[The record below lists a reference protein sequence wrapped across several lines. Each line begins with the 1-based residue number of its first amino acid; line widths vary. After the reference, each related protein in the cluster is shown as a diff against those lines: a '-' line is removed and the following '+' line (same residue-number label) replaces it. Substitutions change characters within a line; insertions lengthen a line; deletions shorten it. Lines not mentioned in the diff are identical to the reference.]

1 MKTPNTSKCSG
12 RQSSQWLKEQREKG
26 GRAGH
31 FASKQLLYLSQQL
44 SHMKTLGYMLF
55 LYIET
60 GSRAFH
66 VQNVLVMNYK
76 QGRNGKGQRNSFVAI
91 GWHIKYSQT
100 SIFLESLQFGRLFI
114 GERWILLETNRV
126 GKTVDW
132 EWILLESN
140 GVRKTVLPYFSS

>member
-1 MKTPNTSKCSG
+1 MKTRNTSKFSG

-26 GRAGH
+26 GRAGR
-31 FASKQLLYLSQQL
+31 FASKQSLYLSQQL
-44 SHMKTLGYMLF
+44 SPKKILGYMLF
-55 LYIET
+55 VYTET

-66 VQNVLVMNYK
+66 VQNVLVMSYQ
-76 QGRNGKGQRNSFVAI
+76 QGRNGKGQQNSFVAI

-100 SIFLESLQFGRLFI
+100 SILLESLQFGRLFI